1 VKNRLPPLVFG
12 IIDPMK
18 NLAQAL
24 GPGIL
29 FASTAIGVSH
39 LVQSTR
45 AGAEFGFAL
54 IWAVLL
60 ANIFKYPFF
69 EFGSRYANA
78 MGESLIDGYQRI
90 GKWMVW
96 LYFLIMLGSMF
107 FVMAA
112 VGAVTSGFLDNLFGI
127 GHLKW
132 VTVGVF
138 VLCVIVLIFGKYK
151 ILDSMIKIIGAVL
164 LLSTLMA
171 FILTLGRGPSTGGSL
186 ISEIDLSDA
195 YTFTFLIALMGWM
208 PTAVDLSTWNSLWT
222 LERINQTGYHP
233 PLKQTLF
240 DFNFGYITSALLSIC
255 FVTMGAYIMFGTNCE
270 IPNSSAAFAHNV
282 VEMYTASMGDWS
294 YFIIA
299 TAAFSIMFGT
309 CIAVFDGYSRAMQK
323 TSELLFLSRL
333 NAKKALSKRK
343 IYVGSLLILAVGA
356 FGVIYY
362 MLFHKADS
370 QGFKALID
378 LATTISFLIAP
389 VIAIVNYRLVTWK
402 HYPDKAK
409 PKLWL
414 KILAISGIIFLSG
427 FSIIYVLFKLG
438 VFE

>member
-1 VKNRLPPLVFG
+1 
-12 IIDPMK
+12 M
-18 NLAQAL
+18 
-24 GPGIL
+24 
-29 FASTAIGVSH
+29 
-39 LVQSTR
+39 
-45 AGAEFGFAL
+45 
-54 IWAVLL
+54 
-60 ANIFKYPFF
+60 
-69 EFGSRYANA
+69 GSEMCIR
-78 MGESLIDGYQRI
+78 
-90 GKWMVW
+90 
-96 LYFLIMLGSMF
+96 
-107 FVMAA
+107 
-112 VGAVTSGFLDNLFGI
+112 
-127 GHLKW
+127 
-132 VTVGVF
+132 
-138 VLCVIVLIFGKYK
+138 
-151 ILDSMIKIIGAVL
+151 DS
-164 LLSTLMA
+164 
-171 FILTLGRGPSTGGSL
+171 
-186 ISEIDLSDA
+186 
-195 YTFTFLIALMGWM
+195 
-208 PTAVDLSTWNSLWT
+208 
-222 LERINQTGYHP
+222 
-233 PLKQTLF
+233 
-240 DFNFGYITSALLSIC
+240 
-255 FVTMGAYIMFGTNCE
+255 
-270 IPNSSAAFAHNV
+270 
-282 VEMYTASMGDWS
+282 
-294 YFIIA
+294 IA

-414 KILAISGIIFLSG
+414 KVLAISGIIFLSG

>member
-1 VKNRLPPLVFG
+1 
-12 IIDPMK
+12 MK
-18 NLAQAL
+18 NLTKAL

-54 IWAVLL
+54 IGAVIL
-60 ANIFKYPFF
+60 ANLFKYPFF
-69 EFGSRYANA
+69 EFGARYANA
-78 MGESLIDGYQRI
+78 TGESLIDGYQRI

-96 LYFLIMLGSMF
+96 LYFVITLGSMF

-127 GHLKW
+127 GQLKW
-132 VTVGVF
+132 VTIALFGI
-138 VLCVIVLIFGKYK
+138 CVVVLIFGKYK
-151 ILDSMIKIIGAVL
+151 VLDSLVKVVGAVL
-164 LLSTLMA
+164 LVSTLMA
-171 FILTLGRGPSTGGSL
+171 FFLTLERGPSTSGSL
-186 ISEIDLSDA
+186 MPEIDFSDA

-222 LERINQTGYHP
+222 LERIKQTGYHP

-240 DFNFGYITSALLSIC
+240 DFNFGYITAALLSIC
-255 FVTMGAYIMFGTNCE
+255 FVTLGAFIMFGTDVI
-270 IPNSSAAFAHNV
+270 IPNSSAAFAHNIV
-282 VEMYTASMGDWS
+282 NLYTETMGDWS

-309 CIAVFDGYSRAMQK
+309 CIAVFDGYARAMQR
-323 TSELLFLSRL
+323 TSELLFLSKS
-333 NAKKALSKRK
+333 AVKETLSSRK
-343 IYVGSLLILAVGA
+343 FYVGSLLFLAIGA
-356 FGVIYY
+356 FAVIYY
-362 MLFHKADS
+362 MLFYRADS

-389 VIAIVNYRLVTWK
+389 VIATVNYRLVTWK
-402 HYPDKAK
+402 HYPDEAK
-409 PKLWL
+409 PKKWL
-414 KILAISGIIFLSG
+414 RILAVSGIIFLSG
-427 FSIIYVLFKLG
+427 FSLLYILFKLG
-438 VFE
+438 IFE